1 MKQINVI
8 SDVYKNTSINFNG
21 FIVNFNIEGKGVLS
35 FEEKQTESVEKVFE
49 IHPNIYKGDKLPI
62 KEKIETSISKEEN
75 TAEITTF
82 NVELEHFKQSNKN
95 LALENASLKKEN
107 ETLKKEKEELEDKIC
122 ILMQANKVKKPTD
135 EEKVDKTEKID
146 TEEESEKLEESKK
159 SEENKDVDNKGEE
172 ISLKEDLNKKTVPQL
187 KELLNT
193 DDFLPFKEEWKS
205 LTKKDDIINYILKKI
220 EEDEKSN

>member
-8 SDVYKNTSINFNG
+8 SDVYKNTSVNFNG
-21 FIVNFNIEGKGVLS
+21 FIVNFDIEGKGVLS

-49 IHPNIYKGDKLPI
+49 MHPNIYKGDKLPA
-62 KEKIETSISKEEN
+62 KEKVEAPANKEE
-75 TAEITTF
+75 TAAEVATS
-82 NVELEHFKQSNKN
+82 NVELEHLKQSNKD

-122 ILMQANKVKKPTD
+122 T
-135 EEKVDKTEKID
+135 
-146 TEEESEKLEESKK
+146 LEAEK
-159 SEENKDVDNKGEE
+159 SEENAGGKEEEGKADRALWNEE

-205 LTKKDDIINYILKKI
+205 LTKKDDIINYILKKV
-220 EEDEKSN
+220 EEDEKK

>member
-8 SDVYKNTSINFNG
+8 SDVYKNTSVNFNG
-21 FIVNFNIEGKGVLS
+21 FIVNFDIEGKGVLS

-49 IHPNIYKGDKLPI
+49 MHPNIYKGDKLPA
-62 KEKIETSISKEEN
+62 KEKVEAPANKKETA
-75 TAEITTF
+75 AEVATS
-82 NVELEHFKQSNKN
+82 NVELEHLKQSNKD

-122 ILMQANKVKKPTD
+122 TLMQANKVEKPAD
-135 EEKVDKTEKID
+135 EKETAEETEKS
-146 TEEESEKLEESKK
+146 EEAEK
-159 SEENKDVDNKGEE
+159 SEENTGGKVEE
-172 ISLKEDLNKKTVPQL
+172 GKEETSLKEDLNKKTISQL

-205 LTKKDDIINYILKKI
+205 LTKKDDIVNYILKKV
-220 EEDEKSN
+220 EEDEKK

>member
-8 SDVYKNTSINFNG
+8 SDVYKNTSVNFNG
-21 FIVNFNIEGKGVLS
+21 FIVNFNIEGKGVLE
-35 FEEKQTESVEKVFE
+35 FDEKQTESVEKVFE
-49 IHPNIYKGDKLPI
+49 MHPNIYKGDKLPV
-62 KEKIETSISKEEN
+62 KEKVEAPANKEE
-75 TAEITTF
+75 TATEVATS
-82 NVELEHFKQSNKN
+82 NVELEHLKQSNKD

-122 ILMQANKVKKPTD
+122 TLMQANKIEKPAD
-135 EEKVDKTEKID
+135 EKETAEETEKS
-146 TEEESEKLEESKK
+146 EEAEKSEEVEK
-159 SEENKDVDNKGEE
+159 SEENAGGEEEGKEE

-205 LTKKDDIINYILKKI
+205 LTKKDDIINYILKKV
-220 EEDEKSN
+220 EEDEKK

>member
-8 SDVYKNTSINFNG
+8 SDVYKNTSVNFDG
-21 FIVNFNIEGKGVLS
+21 FIVKFDIEGKGILN
-35 FEEKQTESVEKVFE
+35 FDEKQIESVEKIFE

-62 KEKIETSISKEEN
+62 KEKVETSINKK
-75 TAEITTF
+75 EITTESAVSNMEF
-82 NVELEHFKQSNKN
+82 EHLKQSNKD

-107 ETLKKEKEELEDKIC
+107 EILKKEKEELEEKIC
-122 ILMQANKVKKPTD
+122 SLIQANKVEKSDD
-135 EEKVDKTEKID
+135 EKEVDKAEKTD
-146 TEEESEKLEESKK
+146 TKEESEKSEEIEK
-159 SEENKDVDNKGEE
+159 SEENEDVGDKEEE
-172 ISLKEDLNKKTVPQL
+172 ISLKENLNKKTVSQL

-220 EEDEKSN
+220 EEE

>member
-8 SDVYKNTSINFNG
+8 SDVYKNTSVNFNG
-21 FIVNFNIEGKGVLS
+21 FIVNFDIEGKGVLS

-49 IHPNIYKGDKLPI
+49 MHPNIYKGDKLPA
-62 KEKIETSISKEEN
+62 KEKVEAPANKEE
-75 TAEITTF
+75 TAAEVATS
-82 NVELEHFKQSNKN
+82 NVELEHLKQSNKD

-122 ILMQANKVKKPTD
+122 TLMQANKVEKPAD
-135 EEKVDKTEKID
+135 EKETTEETEKS
-146 TEEESEKLEESKK
+146 EEAEK
-159 SEENKDVDNKGEE
+159 SEENAGGKEEEGKEE

-205 LTKKDDIINYILKKI
+205 LTKKDDIVNYILKKI
-220 EEDEKSN
+220 EEDEKK

>member
-8 SDVYKNTSINFNG
+8 SDVYKNTSVNFDG
-21 FIVNFNIEGKGVLS
+21 FIVNFDIEGKGVLS

-49 IHPNIYKGDKLPI
+49 MHPNIYKGDKLPV
-62 KEKIETSISKEEN
+62 KEKIKASANKEET
-75 TAEITTF
+75 TAKVTTS
-82 NVELEHFKQSNKN
+82 NMELEHLKQSNKD

-107 ETLKKEKEELEDKIC
+107 EILKKEKEELEDKIC
-122 ILMQANKVKKPTD
+122 TLMQANKIEKSFD
-135 EEKVDKTEKID
+135 EKETAEETEKS
-146 TEEESEKLEESKK
+146 EEAEK
-159 SEENKDVDNKGEE
+159 SEENAGGKEEEKKEE

-205 LTKKDDIINYILKKI
+205 LTKKDDIVNYILKKV
-220 EEDEKSN
+220 EEDEKK